1 MKSIKLILWL
11 AVALLAGGA
20 GYYYYHYQYVE
31 TLRLS
36 EIIGESDNPLEN
48 MFTNMFDFDTGL
60 TRHDLRQIGKRK
72 DYWMQ
77 RVDEL
82 DRIADPDQQA
92 EAWAK
97 LYNDM
102 GEDKSMAKLRDKVF
116 EKSGEVGRLV
126 LEALR

>member
-1 MKSIKLILWL
+1 MKPIRLILSL
-11 AVALLAGGA
+11 IVALLFAGG
-20 GYYYYHYQYVE
+20 GYYYYQYQYVE

-36 EIIGESDNPLEN
+36 EIVGKPDNSLEE

-60 TRHDLRQIGKRK
+60 TRHDLKQIGKRK
-72 DYWMQ
+72 DYWLQ
-77 RVDEL
+77 RVDAL

-116 EKSGEVGRLV
+116 EKSGELGRLV
-126 LEALR
+126 LEALF